1 MAQVNGLLDWIQTPA
16 GIGLLS
22 AVAGG
27 MAGAQRGTPW
37 NNVGRGLVTG
47 VAGYQGAQDQLR
59 QESENALTRQMRQMQ
74 MQQIQQQMEQQKAQ
88 QAWKAGLPGVMSK
101 TKDVTAPFQADD
113 PFDEGI
119 GAGLS
124 NIVGQAPDMQARQ
137 EYLMAPGSPVA
148 DKMLER
154 YLPKAPKWVV
164 AERYNESSGM
174 PEKVLMDEN
183 NPADVRPFGGA
194 QADTVVMDNLGGQAV
209 YRGSRSATPLGVV
222 NRTASP
228 DAVLSDQRAARGQAI
243 TLRGQNL
250 TDARAREANGAGKPP
265 AGYRFNAAGNLEAI
279 PGGPADIKAGEA
291 GDKRAKQKES
301 YIAQAKNMLGTIK
314 EAKNLVGYSTAGLG
328 GTMRALPM
336 TRARDLDAKLTTI
349 KANLGFDRLQQM
361 RDSSPTGGA
370 LGQVAVQELTALQA
384 TVASLDQLQSP
395 EQLKQ
400 ALDKIETHYSN
411 WQKTLQPDKQQ
422 APAGDVKFLGF
433 EDQ

>member
-1 MAQVNGLLDWIQTPA
+1 MAGLLDFLNTPA
-16 GIGLLS
+16 GQGLLS
-22 AVAGG
+22 GVASYA
-27 MAGAQRGTPW
+27 MNARQGTPV
-37 NNVGRGLVTG
+37 NNVGRGL
-47 VAGYQGAQDQLR
+47 AGGLMGYTQANDQLR
-59 QESENALTRQMRQMQ
+59 QDDEKQFQNQYRQMQ
-74 MQQIQQQMEQQKAQ
+74 IEQMQQQMEAAN
-88 QAWKAGLPGVMSK
+88 QAKQWRAGLPAALSA
-101 TKDVTAPFQADD
+101 TKEQATPFQADNAFGED
-113 PFDEGI
+113 LGN
-119 GAGLS
+119 LQS
-124 NIVGQAPDMQARQ
+124 VTQVPDMQARQ

-265 AGYRFNAAGNLEAI
+265 TGYRFNAAGNLEAI
-279 PGGPADIKAGEA
+279 PGGPADIKAGELGA
-291 GDKRAKQKES
+291 KAAARADAA
-301 YIAQAKNMLGTIK
+301 IANAENVTNTIK
-314 EAKNLVGYSTAGLG
+314 EAKALVSPMSAGFGSLLSG
-328 GTMRALPM
+328 VPT
-336 TRARDLDAKLTTI
+336 TDARNLDAKLTTI
-349 KANLGFDRLQQM
+349 KANIGFDRLQQM
-361 RDSSPTGGA
+361 RDMSPTGGA

-384 TVASLDQLQSP
+384 SISSLDQAQTPS
-395 EQLKQ
+395 QLKDS
-400 ALDKIETHYSN
+400 LDRIDKHYSN
-411 WQKTLQPDKQQ
+411 W
-422 APAGDVKFLGF
+422 VKVVKKSNNKGASGGWGIQRV
-433 EDQ
+433 E

>member
-1 MAQVNGLLDWIQTPA
+1 MAGLLDFLNTPA
-16 GIGLLS
+16 GQGLLS
-22 AVAGG
+22 GVASYA
-27 MAGAQRGTPW
+27 MNARQGTPV
-37 NNVGRGLVTG
+37 NNVGRGL
-47 VAGYQGAQDQLR
+47 AGGLMGYTQANDQLR
-59 QESENALTRQMRQMQ
+59 HDDEKQFQNQYRQMQ
-74 MQQIQQQMEQQKAQ
+74 IEQMQQQMEAAN
-88 QAWKAGLPGVMSK
+88 QAKQWRAGLPAALSA
-101 TKDVTAPFQADD
+101 TKEQAAPFQADNAFGED
-113 PFDEGI
+113 LGN
-119 GAGLS
+119 LQS
-124 NIVGQAPDMQARQ
+124 VTQVPDMQARQ

-228 DAVLSDQRAARGQAI
+228 DAVLSDKRAARGQAI